1 MNRVA
6 ASTTIDHDRTSLF
19 LQGVRLVRSYI
30 RAHPRPFALAVV
42 GSFVFAVASV
52 AVSAA
57 LGHVTDRILRPAFG
71 AGVSQTTLWLGVVS
85 IVGLASLRAV
95 SIMVRRYYSGV
106 AGAAVAA
113 SLRAAV
119 SDRYRELSFAFHRST
134 PAGELLSHMEA
145 DVEASVDVYYA
156 VPFSIGAMVLALLA
170 LGSLV
175 LTDPYLAAV
184 GLMVVPLLVVMNRSF
199 AQRMQE
205 PAALGLRR
213 IADVSAVAHESV
225 DGSMIVKTLG
235 RERAETERFFRRAEE
250 LRDARIHAGDLRASF
265 EPALQAMPTFAVVLI
280 LAVGSWRVAAGSVTL
295 GTLVE
300 VVTLFG
306 LLAWPM
312 RFVGWILSQLP
323 RAVVARAR
331 IADVLDEPIRVR
343 PPEAPRP
350 LPEGP
355 LGVVAESV
363 SYAVGDTTVLRDVS
377 FEVLPHEAV
386 AMVGST
392 GVGKSTL
399 AQLLVRLDDPTEGS
413 VRLGGVDLHE
423 VDPRSLRRSAAIVF
437 QESFLFTTTI
447 RENIALDSGASFEEI
462 ERAAAIAHAAEFVE
476 RLPNGYDTVVGERGH
491 TLSGGERQRV
501 AIARAIVRR
510 PRVLIL
516 DDATSAVDPAVEG
529 LIAASLRRELRTT
542 LIVIAYRLAPIR
554 LADRV
559 LYLEGGRLR
568 ASGPHE
574 RLLRAEPGYAAMVRA
589 YERSVS

>member
-1 MNRVA
+1 
-6 ASTTIDHDRTSLF
+6 
-19 LQGVRLVRSYI
+19 
-30 RAHPRPFALAVV
+30 
-42 GSFVFAVASV
+42 
-52 AVSAA
+52 
-57 LGHVTDRILRPAFG
+57 
-71 AGVSQTTLWLGVVS
+71 
-85 IVGLASLRAV
+85 
-95 SIMVRRYYSGV
+95 MVRRYYSGV

-113 SLRAAV
+113 SLRSAL
-119 SDRYRELSFAFHRST
+119 SDRYRQLPFAYHRST

-145 DVEASVDVYYA
+145 DVEASIDVYYA
-156 VPFSIGAMVLALLA
+156 VPFSVGALILAVLA

-175 LTDPYLAAV
+175 LTDPFLAAI
-184 GLMVVPLLVVMNRSF
+184 GLLVVPLLVVMNRSF
-199 AQRMQE
+199 AHRMQE

-235 RERAETERFFRRAEE
+235 RERAETERFHGRAME
-250 LRDARIHAGDLRASF
+250 LRDARVHAGDLRASF
-265 EPALQAMPTFAVVLI
+265 EPALQAMPTLAVILI
-280 LAVGSWRVAAGSVTL
+280 LGVGSWRVAAGSVTL

-323 RAVVARAR
+323 RAVVARER
-331 IADVLDEPIRVR
+331 IESVLEEPIHVR
-343 PPEAPRP
+343 PPDAPRA
-350 LPEGP
+350 LPDGP
-355 LGVVAESV
+355 LGVAADSV
-363 SYAVGDTTVLRDVS
+363 SFAVGGSTVLRDVS
-377 FEVLPHEAV
+377 FEVEPDEAV
-386 AMVGST
+386 AVVGST

-413 VRLGGVDLHE
+413 VCLGGVDLRE
-423 VDPRSLRRSAAIVF
+423 VDPGSLRRSAAIVF
-437 QESFLFTTTI
+437 QESFLFTTSI
-447 RENIALDSGASFEEI
+447 RENIALDSGASQEEV
-462 ERAAAIAHAAEFVE
+462 ERAAAIAHADDFVE

-516 DDATSAVDPAVEG
+516 DDATSAVDPAVEA

-574 RLLRAEPGYAAMVRA
+574 QLLGAERGYAAMVRA
-589 YERSVS
+589 YERSAS